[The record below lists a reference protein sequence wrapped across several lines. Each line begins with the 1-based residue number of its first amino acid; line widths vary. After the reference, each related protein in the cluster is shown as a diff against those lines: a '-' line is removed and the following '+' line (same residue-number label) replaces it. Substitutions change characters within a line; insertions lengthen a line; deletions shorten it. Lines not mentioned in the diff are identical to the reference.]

1 MSTRASSREVLIRVA
16 SIAAPLSAMGGPAG
30 ERPAVAQQ
38 AVTLNGAP
46 QQVIPYAPE
55 PGAPSITISPGTPN
69 PFAGASGLD
78 TAANPGTAG
87 SVAGGSAGPTPAGVA
102 AVGGVGAGVTGP
114 TSGAVSVA
122 GSGGSLTYTN
132 ADGTTT
138 SMSGGSMAWRD
149 NNPGNIIAGPFA
161 TSQGAIGSNNGF
173 AVFPDV
179 ATGTAALTTLLES
192 SSYQSLS
199 VDAAIAK
206 YAPPSQNNTA
216 SYQATIETQLGVSGS
231 TPLSA
236 LSSSQM
242 QTLQA
247 AIQRVEGYSAGSVT
261 NQGA

>member
-1 MSTRASSREVLIRVA
+1 MLTRAGSRQVLIRVA
-16 SIAAPLSAMGGPAG
+16 SIAAPLGAMGGLAG
-30 ERPAVAQQ
+30 GRPAIAQQ

-46 QQVIPYAPE
+46 QQVIPYAHE
-55 PGAPSITISPGTPN
+55 PGAPSTTINAGTPN
-69 PFAGASGLD
+69 PFAAESGLD
-78 TAANPGTAG
+78 TSANSATAG
-87 SVAGGSAGPTPAGVA
+87 SVAGGSAAGLA

-216 SYQATIETQLGVSGS
+216 SYQATVETQLGVSGS

-236 LSSSQM
+236 LSSSQL